1 MLLPLVLLE
10 AAAAGR
16 FADIIGRR
24 DNAFCKH
31 DTHTHTRGC
40 IGSSVDVMK
49 VRRLVHIVMVDETQ

>member
-31 DTHTHTRGC
+31 DTHTHTHTAALGR
-40 IGSSVDVMK
+40 V
-49 VRRLVHIVMVDETQ
+49 LT